1 VIIEVTQVTFTLPQ
15 SEILMNTAHPDD
27 GVEPENYGG
36 ASLIKKA
43 A

>member
-1 VIIEVTQVTFTLPQ
+1 VIIEVTQETFSLPQ

-36 ASLIKKA
+36 AYLIKKA
-43 A
+43 T